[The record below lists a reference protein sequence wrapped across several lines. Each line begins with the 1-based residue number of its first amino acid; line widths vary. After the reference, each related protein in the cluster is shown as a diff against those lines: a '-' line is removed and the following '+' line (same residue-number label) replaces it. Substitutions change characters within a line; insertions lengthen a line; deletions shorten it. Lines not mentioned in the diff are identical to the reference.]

1 MGGVIMVLRGTLFLF
16 SPWTFTQKSVEF
28 SAEVRGVFSRSP
40 WTFPSKSVDFSA
52 EVRGL
57 FNKSPWTFASK
68 SVDIIFN
75 QKKDA
80 PANAETPY

>member
-16 SPWTFTQKSVEF
+16 SPWTFPQKSVEF
-28 SAEVRGVFSRSP
+28 SAEVRGLFRRSP
-40 WTFPSKSVDFSA
+40 WTFPQKSVDFSIK
-52 EVRGL
+52 VRGL
-57 FNKSPWTFASK
+57 YRRSPWTFASK
-68 SVDIIFN
+68 SADFIFK

>member
-28 SAEVRGVFSRSP
+28 SGEVRGLFHQSP
-40 WTFPSKSVDFSA
+40 WTFPQKSVDFST

-57 FNKSPWTFASK
+57 SH
-68 SVDIIFN
+68 
-75 QKKDA
+75 
-80 PANAETPY
+80 

>member
-16 SPWTFTQKSVEF
+16 SPWTFPQ
-28 SAEVRGVFSRSP
+28 
-40 WTFPSKSVDFSA
+40 KSVDFSA
-52 EVRGL
+52 EVRGV
-57 FNKSPWTFASK
+57 FRRSPWTFASK
-68 SVDIIFN
+68 SADIIFK